1 MYYLYERMKKY
12 VNIWS
17 NLCIVIINYIYITIH
32 FLYLMYIDNEKMELT
47 YLLKDDR
54 TAEILMKANTTDLEM
69 MSITL
74 FLKTIRETILK
85 LI

>member
-1 MYYLYERMKKY
+1 
-12 VNIWS
+12 
-17 NLCIVIINYIYITIH
+17 
-32 FLYLMYIDNEKMELT
+32 MYIDNEKMELT
-47 YLLKDDR
+47 YVLKDDR